1 MDYNVNHQLGCWAFL
16 QAVSFG
22 LCMVESKGVFEDNGI
37 TIQQIKNIKFKG
49 LSQLTQKKDRALI
62 NCMLTRKLI

>member
-1 MDYNVNHQLGCWAFL
+1 M
-16 QAVSFG
+16 QAVSVW
-22 LCMVESKGVFEDNGI
+22 LCMARKQEGVFEDNGI